1 MSKKIIFLTLF
12 LSLFLFSCGKTS
24 EKNIS
29 NSWNIEKISLLT
41 WKIDSLENKDFEEK
55 GDFIIYKDNSDF
67 FEISFPKDFEYSKRI
82 DSEGIIFMNN
92 NSGIVASTLSEK
104 NNFSSLD
111 EYLKDYIEK
120 SKALYSQ
127 ITKNE
132 FEINWVKW
140 YKINLVSYVWEIEMF
155 SEQYFFENKDK
166 KIIWISFSNLEED
179 FENNIIKTFKFLK

>member
-29 NSWNIEKISLLT
+29 NSGNIEEISLLT

-55 GDFIIYKDNSDF
+55 GDFIIYKNNSDF

-120 SKALYSQ
+120 SKVLYSQ

-166 KIIWISFSNLEED
+166 KIIWISFSNLEEN

>member
-41 WKIDSLENKDFEEK
+41 WKIDSLKNKDFEEK
-55 GDFIIYKDNSDF
+55 GDFIIYKNNLDF
-67 FEISFPKDFEYSKRI
+67 FEISFPKDFEYSKRT
-82 DSEGIIFMNN
+82 DFEGIIFMNN

-166 KIIWISFSNLEED
+166 KIIWISFSNLEEN

>member
-55 GDFIIYKDNSDF
+55 GDFIIYKNNSDF

-166 KIIWISFSNLEED
+166 KIIWISFSNLEEN

>member
-155 SEQYFFENKDK
+155 SEQYFFENKNK
-166 KIIWISFSNLEED
+166 KIIWISFSNLEEN

>member
-55 GDFIIYKDNSDF
+55 GDFIIYKNNSDF

-120 SKALYSQ
+120 SKVLYSQ

-166 KIIWISFSNLEED
+166 KIIWISFSNLDEN

>member
-155 SEQYFFENKDK
+155 SEQYFFENKDR
-166 KIIWISFSNLEED
+166 KIIWISFSNLEKN

>member
-29 NSWNIEKISLLT
+29 NSGNIEKISLLT

-55 GDFIIYKDNSDF
+55 GDFIIYKNNSDF

-120 SKALYSQ
+120 SKVLYSQ

-166 KIIWISFSNLEED
+166 KIIWISFSNLEEN

>member
-140 YKINLVSYVWEIEMF
+140 YKINFVSYVWEIEMF
-155 SEQYFFENKDK
+155 SEQYFFENKNK
-166 KIIWISFSNLEED
+166 KIIWISFSNLEEN

>member
-12 LSLFLFSCGKTS
+12 LGLFLFSCWKKS
-24 EKNIS
+24 EENIS
-29 NSWNIEKISLLT
+29 NSGNIEKISILT
-41 WKIDSLENKDFEEK
+41 WIIEKSDNKEFEEK
-55 GDFIIYKDNSDF
+55 GDLIIYKNNSDF

-104 NNFSSLD
+104 NNFSSLE

-155 SEQYFFENKDK
+155 SEQYFFENKDR
-166 KIIWISFSNLEED
+166 KIIWISFSNLEEN

>member
-41 WKIDSLENKDFEEK
+41 WKIDSLKNKDFEEK
-55 GDFIIYKDNSDF
+55 GDFIIYKNNSDF

-166 KIIWISFSNLEED
+166 KIIWISFSNLEEN

>member
-55 GDFIIYKDNSDF
+55 GDFIIYKNNSDF

-120 SKALYSQ
+120 SKVLYSQ

-166 KIIWISFSNLEED
+166 KIIWISFSNLEEN

>member
-29 NSWNIEKISLLT
+29 NSGNIEKISLLT

-55 GDFIIYKDNSDF
+55 GDFIIYKNNSDF

-155 SEQYFFENKDK
+155 SEQYFFENKDR
-166 KIIWISFSNLEED
+166 KIIWISFSNLEEN

>member
-155 SEQYFFENKDK
+155 SDQYFFENKDK
-166 KIIWISFSNLEED
+166 KIIWISFSNLEEN

>member
-29 NSWNIEKISLLT
+29 NSGNIDKISLLT

-120 SKALYSQ
+120 SKVLYSQ

-166 KIIWISFSNLEED
+166 KIIWISFSNLEEN

>member
-166 KIIWISFSNLEED
+166 KIIWISFSNLEEN